1 MSIPRANITIG
12 TAGHIDHGKT
22 ALVKL
27 LTGCDTDRLKEE
39 KERGMSIELGYAPCT
54 VSDLEIGI
62 VDVPGHERF
71 VKTMVA
77 GATGIDG
84 VILVVAA
91 DDGIMPQTREH
102 LDILTL
108 LGIEHGIVALTKIDR
123 ADADHLAIVREDLD
137 GYLSRTFLEG
147 APICPMSNITGEG
160 YDGFYNALAQLV
172 ASITPKPASGVF
184 RLPVERAFSSK
195 GYGTVITGIPCA
207 GAVATGDEVVLLPQN
222 VKGHIS
228 SIEVY
233 GRPSD
238 QALAGQCAALN
249 VRQWEHGRIERGN
262 TITLD
267 GYFEPASWVV
277 CSLRLLPHEK
287 LFAKNGTHVKFH
299 VGTSETPATLY
310 LVSHDLV
317 ADGLG
322 AGDQLRGGESGLAQF
337 RLDEPIVAGP
347 GDHYIVR
354 TLSPVLT
361 IGGGTVIETGPRR
374 LKRTQPG
381 LVDELREFS
390 AAIGDEK
397 AFVEFAVKRP
407 LDLPASARDVA
418 RRTKLPERRVQQLLD
433 ELMAAARVLGIP
445 PRHYLHAETVAEA
458 GKHLAEV
465 LRTFHAESP
474 ESAGLTAD
482 ELAQRAA
489 LPGNVL
495 AAVVEQMRARGE
507 VVESNGRYSLAGH
520 TSALSGEDAA
530 LVNSIERVFLDNLF
544 SPPSLAEL
552 EPQAGASP
560 AAVKKGITLLIDHGR
575 LVHVGGGMYF
585 HRDAVDEA
593 RRRLLAHFAKQDR
606 FESVQFKYL
615 VDTTRKYALPLLDYF
630 DRIGLTR
637 RAGNTRYLKSKG

>member
-1 MSIPRANITIG
+1 MSVRRTNITIG

-22 ALVKL
+22 ALVGL

-123 ADADHLAIVREDLD
+123 VDADHLAIVREDLD
-137 GYLSRTFLEG
+137 GYLSKTFLDG
-147 APICPMSNITGEG
+147 APVCPMSNVTGEG
-160 YDGFYNALAQLV
+160 YDGFYGALVRLV
-172 ASITPKPASGVF
+172 ASITPKAASGVF

-195 GYGTVITGIPCA
+195 GYGTVVTGIPCA
-207 GAVATGDEVVLLPQN
+207 GAVKTGDEVVLLPQDL
-222 VKGHIS
+222 KGRIS

-233 GRPSD
+233 GKPSD

-277 CSLRLLPHEK
+277 CSLQLLPHDK
-287 LFAKNGTHVKFH
+287 LFAQNGLHVKLH
-299 VGTSETPATLY
+299 TGTSETPATLY
-310 LVSHDLV
+310 LVEH
-317 ADGLG
+317 
-322 AGDQLRGGESGLAQF
+322 DQLRGGESGLAQF

-361 IGGGTVIETGPRR
+361 IGGGVVLETLPRR
-374 LKRTQPG
+374 LKRTHTG
-381 LVDELREFS
+381 LIDELREHA
-390 AAIGDEK
+390 AAIADEK
-397 AFVEFAVKRP
+397 AFAEFAVKHP
-407 LDLPASARDVA
+407 IDLPASAADVA
-418 RRTKLPERRVQQLLD
+418 RRTKLPERRVQELLD
-433 ELMAAARVLGIP
+433 ELVAAERIAAIA
-445 PRHYLHAETVAEA
+445 PRHFVHKDTLADGEKHVGETL
-458 GKHLAEV
+458 KQ
-465 LRTFHAESP
+465 FHAESP

-482 ELAQRAA
+482 ELGARAA

-495 AAVVEQMRARGE
+495 AAVVERMVKRGDI
-507 VVESNGRYSLAGH
+507 VESSGRYSLAGLGP
-520 TSALSGEDAA
+520 ALTPEDQT
-530 LVNSIERVFLDNLF
+530 LVSSIERIFLEKLF
-544 SPPSLAEL
+544 APPSQAEL
-552 EPQAGASP
+552 EPEAGVSQ
-560 AAVKKGITLLIDHGR
+560 AAVKKGFGLLVDHGR
-575 LVHVGGGMYF
+575 LVHVGGGIYF
-585 HRDAVDEA
+585 HRDAVEEA
-593 RRRLLAHFAKQDR
+593 KRRLLAHFAKEDR

-615 VDTTRKYALPLLDYF
+615 LDTTRKYALPLLDYF
-630 DRIGLTR
+630 DRMGLTR
-637 RAGNTRYLKSKG
+637 RAGNTRYLRSKG